1 MTLRR
6 LAGIVVAVVI
16 LAAACTHAPHV
27 MELQGAASG
36 PGIERTYYIAADVVA
51 WDYAP
56 TGRNGLTG
64 AAFTGHDTVYVA
76 GGPDRIGKVYKKSL
90 YREYTDGTFSALK
103 DRPAAWA
110 HLGMLGPVIHAEVG
124 DTVKVIFKNNTPFPA
139 SMHPHGLFY
148 DKASEGASYDD
159 GTSGADKAGNAV
171 APGRTY
177 TYLWR
182 VPERAGPGPMDP
194 SSIMW
199 MYHSHV
205 DEVSDT
211 YAGLMGPIIV
221 TRKGMARPDGSPK
234 DVDRELVAMFMVM
247 NENKSPWLDE
257 NVRTYATKPASVN
270 FDDADFQEA
279 NLKHAINGEIFGN
292 LGGLDMVQGQS
303 VRWYLMGM
311 GTEVDLHTPHWHGN
325 VVTANG
331 MRTDVVS
338 LLPATMVV
346 ADMRPDDP
354 GAWLFH
360 CHVSDHIAAGMQALY
375 RVLPGN
381 GR

>member
-1 MTLRR
+1 
-6 LAGIVVAVVI
+6 
-16 LAAACTHAPHV
+16 
-27 MELQGAASG
+27 MELEGTASG
-36 PGIERTYYIAADVVA
+36 QGVERNYYIAADVVA
-51 WDYAP
+51 WDYAA
-56 TGRNGLTG
+56 TGHNGVTG
-64 AAFTGHDTVYVA
+64 AAFAGHDTVYVA

-90 YREYTDGTFSALK
+90 YREYTDGTFSVLK
-103 DRPAAWA
+103 GRPAAWA

-124 DTVKVIFKNNTPFPA
+124 DTVKVTFKNNTPFPA
-139 SMHPHGLFY
+139 SMHPHGLLY
-148 DKASEGASYDD
+148 DKASEGALYAD
-159 GTSGADKAGNAV
+159 GTSGSDTAGGAV
-171 APGRTY
+171 APGHTS

-182 VPERAGPGPMDP
+182 VPERAGPGPMDG
-194 SSIMW
+194 SSVMW

-211 YAGLMGPIIV
+211 YAGLMGPIVV
-221 TRKGMARPDGSPK
+221 TKKGMARPDGSPK

-257 NVRTYATKPASVN
+257 NIRTYATKPASVN
-270 FDDADFQEA
+270 KDDPDFQEA
-279 NLKHAINGEIFGN
+279 NLKHAINGEIFAN
-292 LGGLDMVQGQS
+292 LPSLDLVKGQS

-325 VVTANG
+325 VVTVNG

-354 GAWLFH
+354 GTWLFH
-360 CHVSDHIAAGMQALY
+360 CHVSDHIAAGMQALFEV
-375 RVLPGN
+375 RTAQ

>member
-1 MTLRR
+1 MQR
-6 LAGIVVAVVI
+6 LAGAVLVVVT
-16 LAAACTHAPHV
+16 LAAACTDAPHA
-27 MELQGAASG
+27 MESRETASG
-36 PGIERTYYIAADVVA
+36 SGRDRVYYIAADVVA
-51 WDYAP
+51 WNYAP
-56 TGRNGLTG
+56 SGRNGLTG
-64 AAFTGHDTVYVA
+64 APFAGDDTVYVA
-76 GGPDRIGKVYKKSL
+76 GGPDRIGQIYKKSL
-90 YREYTDGTFSALK
+90 YREYSDATFSALK

-124 DTVKVIFKNNTPFPA
+124 DTIKVLFKNNTPFAA

-148 DKASEGASYDD
+148 DKASEGARYDD
-159 GTSGADKAGNAV
+159 GTSGTDKADDAV
-171 APGRTY
+171 APGQTH
-177 TYLWR
+177 TYLWH

-194 SSIMW
+194 SSVMW

-211 YAGLMGPIIV
+211 YAGLMGPIII
-221 TRKGMARPDGSPK
+221 TRKGMARPDGSTK

-247 NENKSPWLDE
+247 NEDKSPWLDE
-257 NVRTYATKPASVN
+257 NIQTYATKPASVN
-270 FDDADFQEA
+270 RDDPDFQEA

-292 LGGLDMVQGQS
+292 LPGIDVVQGQR

-325 VVTANG
+325 VVTVNG

-338 LLPATMVV
+338 LMPATMAV

-354 GAWLFH
+354 GTWLFH

-375 RVLPGN
+375 LVRAAQ

>member
-1 MTLRR
+1 MRAELSRAVIMRR
-6 LAGIVVAVVI
+6 LAAVLVAVVT
-16 LAAACTHAPHV
+16 LAGACTHAPHV
-27 MELQGAASG
+27 MELQGVASG
-36 PGIERTYYIAADVVA
+36 QGIERTYYIAADTVA

-64 AAFTGHDTVYVA
+64 AAFTGHDTVYVT

-124 DTVKVIFKNNTPFPA
+124 DTVKVVFKNNTPFPA

-159 GTSGADKAGNAV
+159 GTSGADKAGDAV

-182 VPERAGPGPMDP
+182 VPERAGPGPKDP

-234 DVDRELVAMFMVM
+234 DV
-247 NENKSPWLDE
+247 
-257 NVRTYATKPASVN
+257 
-270 FDDADFQEA
+270 
-279 NLKHAINGEIFGN
+279 
-292 LGGLDMVQGQS
+292 
-303 VRWYLMGM
+303 
-311 GTEVDLHTPHWHGN
+311 
-325 VVTANG
+325 
-331 MRTDVVS
+331 
-338 LLPATMVV
+338 
-346 ADMRPDDP
+346 
-354 GAWLFH
+354 
-360 CHVSDHIAAGMQALY
+360 
-375 RVLPGN
+375 
-381 GR
+381 